1 MRLDRIIGRSK
12 TPKFLVLLIAV
23 LLLVGWNAE
32 PALAQNLYAIATVD
46 APSANENFLGGYA
59 QWKTPTQYTTVDGGF
74 TSQVIWVT
82 TQNQQYRWVEVGLTK
97 GWKGDDSI
105 WTMYWAEYTPTYNEY
120 KVTSVTPGSTGS
132 LHHYQVQYDA
142 YNTWGAYIYY
152 TKVGTSTQSA
162 GTLAVDV
169 GAEVTSSQNTL
180 TTTYPEYM
188 QVLKAGTWK
197 YWKDVGSISE
207 YDDSPFVWEWRDT
220 GTYKLGKT
228 YKN

>member
-1 MRLDRIIGRSK
+1 M
-12 TPKFLVLLIAV
+12 
-23 LLLVGWNAE
+23 
-32 PALAQNLYAIATVD
+32 
-46 APSANENFLGGYA
+46 
-59 QWKTPTQYTTVDGGF
+59 
-74 TSQVIWVT
+74 
-82 TQNQQYRWVEVGLTK
+82 
-97 GWKGDDSI
+97 
-105 WTMYWAEYTPTYNEY
+105 
-120 KVTSVTPGSTGS
+120 
-132 LHHYQVQYDA
+132 
-142 YNTWGAYIYY
+142 GAYIDY

-220 GTYKLGKT
+220 GTYKLGKPI
-228 YKN
+228 KIRRW